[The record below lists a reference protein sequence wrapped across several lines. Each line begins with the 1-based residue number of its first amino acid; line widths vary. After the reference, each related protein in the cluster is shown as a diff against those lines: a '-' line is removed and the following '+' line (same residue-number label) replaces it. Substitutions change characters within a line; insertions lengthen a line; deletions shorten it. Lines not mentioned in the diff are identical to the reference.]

1 MFRLLIKLFVFVFL
15 FISSIPAQAESFEY
29 MYVGAFM
36 TKNDRA
42 FRLQY
47 DSLAN
52 KKSLHVYS
60 FPDLVELNKIDLSE
74 NYSYAT
80 VHDLGLVVYSSNYID
95 QKVEDSSSPN
105 LWVTTVTNN
114 VTSYDLNLTPKG
126 NLIYEEKYTYEL
138 YDPEYL
144 DLGKAKT
151 TKKKNN
157 KSQCVFKKQK
167 NGTLS
172 LVQ

>member
-29 MYVGAFM
+29 MYVGAFI

-52 KKSLHVYS
+52 KKSLHVQ
-60 FPDLVELNKIDLSE
+60 

-144 DLGKAKT
+144 DLGTAKT

-157 KSQCVFKKQK
+157 KSQCVFKKLK
-167 NGTLS
+167 NGKLS
-172 LVQ
+172 LVH